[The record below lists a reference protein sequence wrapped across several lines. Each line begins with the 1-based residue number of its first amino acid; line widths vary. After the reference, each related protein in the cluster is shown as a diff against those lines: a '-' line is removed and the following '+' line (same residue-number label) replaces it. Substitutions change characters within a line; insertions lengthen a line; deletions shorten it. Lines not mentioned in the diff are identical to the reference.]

1 MTTFARPRNPLE
13 LAVLLPYQLGYHPG
27 PSVVLVVMQESRFGM
42 LQRHDLPDD
51 PHDGLAVARHALS
64 VAVREGATSIMLIAF
79 EDDARESAPLV
90 EALVAA
96 ADEVAVEVGLQL
108 VVRDGHGHLTG
119 QRAPTIVRRL
129 PRPEDVPAVAP
140 FVHAGVYPLP
150 SRDHLIRGAL
160 PARDEHRAA
169 AVAAAGRTSGAP
181 DDEAVTQVWG
191 RVLDPSAGAL
201 AVADLTDDE
210 LYLLATSV
218 LDVDWRDA
226 LLAVLCPGTIS
237 WAALSAPHITRAR
250 HASTRCAWTEGVDA
264 ARSGHQDDLM
274 AVRLRLG
281 ELTRLVPLELTP
293 SLLTITAL
301 LAWWT
306 GDGTVAGTCLE
317 RALEVDPGHSL
328 ADLLLSLLSE
338 GVRPWERTGL
348 AAVPDPAA

>member
-27 PSVVLVVMQESRFGM
+27 PSVVPVVMQESRFGM

-119 QRAPTIVRRL
+119 QRGPTIVRPL
-129 PRPEDVPAVAP
+129 PPPEDVPAVAP

-181 DDEAVTQVWG
+181 DDKAVTQVWG

-210 LYLLATSV
+210 LHLPGHVGARRRLARRAPRPSCAPAPSRGQPSPPPTSPGPATPAPGAPGQRG
-218 LDVDWRDA
+218 WTRP
-226 LLAVLCPGTIS
+226 AVGT
-237 WAALSAPHITRAR
+237 R
-250 HASTRCAWTEGVDA
+250 
-264 ARSGHQDDLM
+264 DDLM
-274 AVRLRLG
+274 AVRLRLRG
-281 ELTRLVPLELTP
+281 ADATGAPGADPLAPDHHGTP
-293 SLLTITAL
+293 R
-301 LAWWT
+301 
-306 GDGTVAGTCLE
+306 V
-317 RALEVDPGHSL
+317 VD
-328 ADLLLSLLSE
+328 
-338 GVRPWERTGL
+338 R
-348 AAVPDPAA
+348 